1 MSYTLSPDDLKQSSR
16 ASWLVGLAYFAFGA
30 IWILLSDAMVAAV
43 STDPGWVHAAQR
55 FKGLVYVAITTIG
68 LVLLFRFGYRHLLAA
83 RQRATASDLRVQD
96 LFMNHPMPMWVFDLQ
111 TLRFLTVNNA
121 AVAVYGFS
129 REEFLAM
136 SAKDIRPPDQV
147 ASFLGALR
155 SGPDGHG
162 QPGVFQHRT
171 KRGTTFF
178 ARITEH
184 AIQYHGRPAMMVM
197 AEDVTEEVQM
207 QQAVQRQQEQFRQ
220 LHQSLGEVLWMAS
233 PDGRQLH
240 YVSPAFA
247 DIYGR
252 RVEELMANPAIW
264 QEAVHPEDRALALT
278 VQDLSPS
285 QPALECQYRVVRP
298 DGSIR
303 WVVDRKKQI
312 LDASGQVVML
322 GGIAE
327 DITARQEQDQALEQ
341 LNSRLESLVAER
353 TRELEQA
360 NIELEAFS
368 RTAAHDLKSP
378 LNGIAGL
385 SQLLRMKHGA
395 VLDETGRRY
404 IDQIERSA
412 RDMASLINDLLA
424 LSRAGS
430 VELHRQWVDLR
441 PLAESIVGELRMVE
455 PSRNVEVRLPAAMTV
470 YCDPGLMRSVLQNLI
485 GNAWKFTSAEEQT
498 VIEVDLHRA
507 DGETALTVSDNGP
520 GFDRGEAPSVFH
532 PFQRFHSQAQ
542 FQGTGLGLVTCQR
555 IAHRHGGALEVKSA
569 PGNGTCVTVR
579 LPGPGKD
586 SATSGADVSA
596 GRVLQ

>member
-1 MSYTLSPDDLKQSSR
+1 MGSSLAPEDLNAGNR
-16 ASWLVGLAYFAFGA
+16 TAWLVGLAYLMVGSL
-30 IWILLSDAMVAAV
+30 WIVLSDALVGAV
-43 STDPGWVHAAQR
+43 STDPVWLQSAQR
-55 FKGLVYVAITTIG
+55 FKGFVYIGITTIG

-83 RQRATASDLRVQD
+83 RQSATASDLRVQD
-96 LFMNHPMPMWVFDLQ
+96 LFMTHPMPMWVFDLQ

-129 REEFLAM
+129 RDEFLAM

-155 SGPDGHG
+155 HRPDGHG
-162 QPGVFQHRT
+162 QPGVFLHRT
-171 KRGTTFF
+171 KRGVTFL

-184 AIQYHGRPAMMVM
+184 SIEYHGRAAMMVM
-197 AEDVTEEVQM
+197 AEDVTEEVRL

-233 PDGRQLH
+233 PDGRELH

-252 RVEELMANPAIW
+252 RVEELMARPGIW
-264 QEAVHPEDRALALT
+264 MEAVHPEDRVHVLT

-285 QPALECQYRVVRP
+285 QPAVECQYRVVRP

-312 LDASGQVVML
+312 LDSSGHVVML

-327 DITARQEQDQALEQ
+327 DITARRERDHALEQ
-341 LNSRLESLVAER
+341 LNGRLESLVAER
-353 TRELEQA
+353 TRDLEQA

-378 LNGIAGL
+378 LNGIAGM
-385 SQLLRMKHGA
+385 SQLLRLKYDA
-395 VLDETGRRY
+395 VLDEAGKRY
-404 IDQIERSA
+404 IGQIERSA

-430 VELHRQWVDLR
+430 AELDRRWVDLR
-441 PLAESIVGELRMVE
+441 PLADSIVGELRVVDPMRSVDVQM
-455 PSRNVEVRLPAAMTV
+455 PPAMTV
-470 YCDPGLMRSVLQNLI
+470 YCDPGLMRSVLQNLL
-485 GNAWKFTSAEEQT
+485 GNAWKFTSAQEHAVIT
-498 VIEVDLHRA
+498 VGVHRK
-507 DGETALTVSDNGP
+507 DGLSLLTVSDNGP
-520 GFDRGEAPSVFH
+520 GFDMGDAPSIFR

-555 IAHRHGGALEVKSA
+555 IAHRHGGALEVMSA
-569 PGNGTCVTVR
+569 PKSGTCVTLK
-579 LPGPGKD
+579 LPGSSDAG
-586 SATSGADVSA
+586 AGADV
-596 GRVLQ
+596 GHVLH